1 MIPGLLAEAQPLI
14 NETVINNQRY
24 RWSEMICRT
33 EKKYLPSRQSA
44 QVENLVKTCHD
55 IVN

>member
-1 MIPGLLAEAQPLI
+1 MIPGLLAEVQPLI
-14 NETVINNQRY
+14 NETVINQRY

-33 EKKYLPSRQSA
+33 EKKSLPRQSA

>member
-1 MIPGLLAEAQPLI
+1 MKLLLI
-14 NETVINNQRY
+14 IRDIDGVK
-24 RWSEMICRT
+24 WSVGQK
-33 EKKYLPSRQSA
+33 KKYLPRQSA

>member
-14 NETVINNQRY
+14 NETVINNQSY

-33 EKKYLPSRQSA
+33 EKKSLPRQSA